1 MAYPTIEAPYG
12 LRPVNLIG
20 GQVFAGSTRMIPIAS
35 GYDTS
40 IFYGD
45 VVKLVAAGTLEKDTG
60 TTAATPVGVFLGC
73 EYTDPNT
80 GQLLH
85 SQYFPANTA
94 ADDIRAYVADDP
106 DLLFKVAHV
115 SGTTV
120 IDGVARTA
128 VGSNVA
134 LVQNAGSTVTGNS
147 AVAVTGV
154 ATTNTLP
161 LRIVDVVEE
170 TVDSDGNGF
179 AELIVKWNFGMHQ
192 YDRALGI

>member
-12 LRPVNLIG
+12 LRPINLIG
-20 GQVFAGSTRMIPIAS
+20 GQVFAGSTRLIPIAS
-35 GYDTS
+35 GYDTD

-45 VVKLVAAGTLEKDTG
+45 VVKLVDSGTLEKDTG
-60 TTAATPVGVFLGC
+60 TTTATPVGVFLGC
-73 EYTDPNT
+73 EYTDPST
-80 GQLLH
+80 KQLRH
-85 SQYFPANTA
+85 SQYFPADTA

-120 IDGVARTA
+120 VDGVARTT
-128 VGSNVA
+128 VGNNVA

-147 AVAVTGV
+147 AVAVSGA

-161 LRIVDVVEE
+161 LRVVDVVEE

-192 YDRALGI
+192 YENATGV

>member
-12 LRPVNLIG
+12 LRPINLIG
-20 GQVFAGSTRMIPIAS
+20 GQVFAGSTRLIPIAS
-35 GYDTS
+35 GYDTD

-45 VVKLVAAGTLEKDTG
+45 VVKLVDSGTLEKDTG
-60 TTAATPVGVFLGC
+60 TTTATPVGVFLGC
-73 EYTDPNT
+73 EYTDPST
-80 GQLLH
+80 KQLRH
-85 SQYFPANTA
+85 SQYFPADTA

-106 DLLFKVAHV
+106 DLLFKVVHV

-120 IDGVARTA
+120 VDGVARTT
-128 VGSNVA
+128 VGNNVA

-147 AVAVTGV
+147 AVAVSGA

-161 LRIVDVVEE
+161 LRVVDVVEE

-192 YDRALGI
+192 YENATGV